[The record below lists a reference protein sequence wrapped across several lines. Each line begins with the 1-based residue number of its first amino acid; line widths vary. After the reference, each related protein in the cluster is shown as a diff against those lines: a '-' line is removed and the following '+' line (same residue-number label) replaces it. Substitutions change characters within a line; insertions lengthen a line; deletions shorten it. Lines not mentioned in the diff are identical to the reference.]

1 MSGIQVTS
9 VADAIPF
16 DPLAPS
22 TTPTSTGYN
31 FSWNPTTGIWE
42 VTDRLAAHRQVWN
55 PEITATT
62 TSGTLTLTS
71 TSHSGQIITGT
82 AVGYSVVLPDARTL
96 ENGFKWEIYNST
108 TQTVSVKDGAGT
120 LIFTLAQSS
129 IAYIYLQSN
138 ATLAGVWISWQIL
151 ATNVTA
157 SGIINYTVISN
168 TPFSTSV
175 RNPSFDIITGFTI
188 TPQSG
193 TYLVLYNA
201 SVYYT
206 TTPKSH
212 WWAIYKAGVK
222 VTNTERIQDT
232 AHSNQTMVDS
242 TQGVIQFNGTETCD
256 VRVSCANTG
265 TITVNS
271 RSLTLV
277 RLGN

>member
-1 MSGIQVTS
+1 MLKPYVTS

-16 DPLAPS
+16 DPSAPS
-22 TTPTSTGYN
+22 TIPTSTGYN
-31 FSWNPTTGIWE
+31 FSWNPTLGVWE
-42 VTDRLAAHRQVWN
+42 ITDRLASHRQVWN

-62 TSGTLTLTS
+62 TSGTLTLIN
-71 TSHSGQIITGT
+71 TSHSGQILTGT
-82 AVGYSVVLPDARTL
+82 AAGYSVVLPDARTL
-96 ENGFKWEIYNST
+96 ENGLKWEIYNTS
-108 TQTVSVKDGAGT
+108 TQTVSIKDGVGT
-120 LIFTLAQSS
+120 VIFVLAQSS
-129 IAYIYLQSN
+129 VAYIYLQSN
-138 ATLAGVWISWQIL
+138 STLAGTWISWQIFN
-151 ATNVTA
+151 TTPTA
-157 SGIINYTVISN
+157 SGIINYTLVSDVA
-168 TPFSTSV
+168 FSSSV
-175 RNPSFDIITGFTI
+175 RNPSFDLITGFTL

-212 WWAIYKAGVK
+212 WWAVYKAGVK
-222 VTNTERIQDT
+222 VTNTERLQNT

-242 TQGVIQFNGTETCD
+242 TIGVIAFNEAETCD

-271 RSLTLV
+271 RSLTLI